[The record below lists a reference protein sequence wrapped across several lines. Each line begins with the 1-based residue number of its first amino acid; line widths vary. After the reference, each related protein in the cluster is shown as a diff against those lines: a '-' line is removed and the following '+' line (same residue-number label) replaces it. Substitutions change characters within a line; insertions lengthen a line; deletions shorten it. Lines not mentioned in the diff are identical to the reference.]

1 MDGDMP
7 DKGVITRG
15 LRVLAMAVRRQPRI
29 FTVAAFGAVFHS
41 LLMLTGA
48 FVNAWIVDS
57 LVVPSFRSGSV
68 DTGVLALVVVVL
80 LSLSLFK
87 ITGIF
92 IRRLGAGSMQFRL
105 QAIHRREVTRRY
117 LSLPVAWHQK
127 HQTGSLL
134 SNANADVEASF
145 VPIAPLPFAVG
156 TLVMLATAVAA
167 LFWTDW
173 VLAMVGLVV
182 FPILFGFN
190 VAYARRMSP
199 RMTRAQQ
206 LRADVSAVGHES
218 FDGALV
224 VKTMGREAE
233 ETVRFNKTADQ
244 LRDSL
249 ISVGRLRG
257 LFDPIMSSLPELGTL
272 LVLVLGAWRLST
284 NAVTLEE
291 IVRVTMLFSVL
302 AFPIRAITWV
312 LADLPRSV
320 VGWERVHGV
329 LSATGDM
336 VYGDDR
342 LPEST
347 APAALSFRGVGFSYL
362 PDNPVLKD
370 VTFDVPPGKTVALVG
385 PTGSGKSTIASLATR
400 LVDPDTGVVALDG
413 TDVRTLDHAAL
424 ADTTA
429 LVPQLAF
436 VFDDT
441 IRNNISLER
450 DLGGG
455 DATVWQAL
463 RTAQADGFVAHLE
476 NGLDTQVG
484 ERGASL
490 SGGQRQR
497 LTLARALAGSPRLL
511 IMDDATSAVDP
522 KVEAAILA
530 ALKNSTRPA
539 SVLVV
544 AYRRATIAL
553 ADEVVYV
560 ENGRVVAHGGHEQLL
575 ATVPGY
581 ANLVTA
587 YERAEAER
595 AAEGEFDSDEWDT
608 TESDREVSA

>member
-1 MDGDMP
+1 MDGAIP
-7 DKGVITRG
+7 SRGVIKRG
-15 LRVLAMAVRRQPRI
+15 MRVLWMAVKKQPGSYALA
-29 FTVAAFGAVFHS
+29 TFGAIMHS
-41 LLMLTGA
+41 TLVLAGA
-48 FVNAWIVDS
+48 FVSARIVDQV
-57 LVVPSFRSGSV
+57 VVPS
-68 DTGVLALVVVVL
+68 LANDEVAVGALWLAVVVL
-80 LSLSLFK
+80 VLLSLFK
-87 ITGIF
+87 IIGMF
-92 IRRLGAGSMQFRL
+92 IRRLGAGAMQFRL
-105 QAIHRREVTRRY
+105 QADHRREVTRRY
-117 LSLPVAWHQK
+117 LDLPVSWHQK

-145 VPIAPLPFAVG
+145 VPIAPLPFASG
-156 TLVMLATAVAA
+156 TLVMLLTAMIA

-173 VLAMVGLVV
+173 ALALVGLGV
-182 FPILFGFN
+182 FPLLFAFN
-190 VAYARRMSP
+190 VMYARRMSP

-257 LFDPIMSSLPELGTL
+257 LFDPIMSALPELGTL
-272 LVLVLGAWRLST
+272 VVLVVGAWRLSGG
-284 NAVTLEE
+284 VIGLEE

-320 VGWERVHGV
+320 VGWERVYGV
-329 LSATGDM
+329 LSAEGDM
-336 VYGDDR
+336 EYGTKR
-342 LPEST
+342 LPRDGG
-347 APAALSFRGVGFSYL
+347 PATLKFRDVDFSYET
-362 PDNPVLKD
+362 NEVLKG
-370 VTFDVPPGKTVALVG
+370 VTFDIPSGKTVALVG

-400 LVDPDTGVVALDG
+400 LIDPAGGQITIDGV
-413 TDVRTLDHAAL
+413 DVREMTHASL
-424 ADTTA
+424 AETTA

-441 IRNNISLER
+441 IRGNIALQRHGVDDEM
-450 DLGGG
+450 
-455 DATVWQAL
+455 VWRAL
-463 RTAQADGFVAHLE
+463 RTAQADGFVAQLDD
-476 NGLDTQVG
+476 GLDTEVG
-484 ERGASL
+484 ERGTSL

-497 LTLARALAGSPRLL
+497 LTLGRALAGTPRLL

-522 KVEAAILA
+522 KVEAAILDG
-530 ALKNSTRPA
+530 LKASEQPA

-553 ADEVVYV
+553 ADEVVYL
-560 ENGRVVAHGGHEQLL
+560 EHGRVIARGTHTELL
-575 ATVPGY
+575 NTVPGY

-595 AAEGEFDSDEWDT
+595 AADGEFDETDDWDT
-608 TESDREVSA
+608 ADSDKEVSA